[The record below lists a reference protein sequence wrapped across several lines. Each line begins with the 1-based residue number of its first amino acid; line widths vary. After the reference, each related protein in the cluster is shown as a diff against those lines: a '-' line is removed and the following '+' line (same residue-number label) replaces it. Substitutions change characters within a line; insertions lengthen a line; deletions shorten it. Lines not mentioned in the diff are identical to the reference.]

1 MSAGS
6 TEAAPVV
13 EFRRASLSMG
23 RRTLWSGLDL
33 QISPGE
39 YLAVLGGNGTGK
51 TSLLRVLLGLQ
62 PLSGGEVRVLA
73 RRNSTTGAA
82 SVLPALIGSP
92 PAGRRSR
99 SSTPDRYLAVL
110 GGNGTGKTS
119 LLRVLLGL
127 QPLSGGEVR
136 VQGQAP
142 RRGSTG
148 IGRPRAAGP
157 RRSGAGRTRG
167 RAGAAPSGARPGPC
181 PPGRGRAWA
190 LDFADAPVGLLSGGE
205 QQRLR
210 IAQAMITDPDLL
222 LFDEATRGRAGAAP
236 SGARPGPCPPGR
248 GRAWAPRGRRPS
260 AGAHSRCPEASSS
273 ACASPRP

>member
-39 YLAVLGGNGTGK
+39 Y
-51 TSLLRVLLGLQ
+51 
-62 PLSGGEVRVLA
+62 
-73 RRNSTTGAA
+73 
-82 SVLPALIGSP
+82 I
-92 PAGRRSR
+92 
-99 SSTPDRYLAVL
+99 AVL

-148 IGRPRAAGP
+148 IGYEI
-157 RRSGAGRTRG
+157 G
-167 RAGAAPSGARPGPC
+167 RAH
-181 PPGRGRAWA
+181 
-190 LDFADAPVGLLSGGE
+190 V
-205 QQRLR
+205 
-210 IAQAMITDPDLL
+210 
-222 LFDEATRGRAGAAP
+222 
-236 SGARPGPCPPGR
+236 
-248 GRAWAPRGRRPS
+248 
-260 AGAHSRCPEASSS
+260 
-273 ACASPRP
+273 